1 MDLSE
6 QQAERSRNIL
16 GLAQARFQSSACVEV
31 VHHFSNLDVVWSTT
45 RAIWMIGAAQRR
57 CISTSDLGTAAR
69 GIRGTGTL
77 GRHADT
83 GEGGIS
89 ETKFDPSS
97 HHPVGC
103 NCDLMIG
110 ANTL

>member
-1 MDLSE
+1 
-6 QQAERSRNIL
+6 
-16 GLAQARFQSSACVEV
+16 LAQARSQSSTCLEV

-57 CISTSDLGTAAR
+57 RISASDLGTAAWHQ
-69 GIRGTGTL
+69 GTGTL

-89 ETKFDPSS
+89 ETKFAPSS